1 MYLLNVYSIV
11 KLHEGV
17 YFAPH
22 LVGNENGQ
30 KLTPLQK
37 NFSIFL
43 KNADLRVR
51 TWFWDNKKA
60 PLTGAKYL

>member
-1 MYLLNVYSIV
+1 MNVYEIFKV
-11 KLHEGV
+11 HEGDCFV
-17 YFAPH
+17 PH

-51 TWFWDNKKA
+51 T
-60 PLTGAKYL
+60 